1 MYPCCYVLFLCTFL
15 VLFLFCSSFASK
27 LSKVSNKKGMR
38 MNACPTVFYEFK
50 SRSDDFEK
58 VLRGKFLGLVD
69 IVIVVLDGRQ
79 GPTYSE

>member
-1 MYPCCYVLFLCTFL
+1 MYPCCYVIFYVLFLYFS
-15 VLFLFCSSFASK
+15 LFCSSFASM

-38 MNACPTVFYEFK
+38 MNARPTVFYEFK

-69 IVIVVLDGRQ
+69 IVVVVLDGRQ